1 MLSDSLT
8 VYPVG
13 KYYLS
18 LIHDLCYDIH
28 HDCAAISAFFPVSDP
43 AVRALH
49 VLCNRIHVYAGSVG
63 RFDPLAHSVSD
74 LDRDRAVLSRL
85 YDSLY
90 DFIMTSSC
98 YKPHFMRI
106 RLCNLQHSVVLL
118 LETLAS
124 FIDHLNHC
132 RDSILII

>member
-13 KYYLS
+13 KYYQS
-18 LIHDLCYDIH
+18 LIRDLRDNID
-28 HDCAAISAFFPVSDP
+28 HDCAAITVFFHVSDP

-49 VLCNRIHVYAGSVG
+49 VLCNQIHVYSCSAA
-63 RFDPLAHSVSD
+63 RFDPLCQSVSD
-74 LDRDRAVLSRL
+74 LDRDRAALSRL

-90 DFIMTSSC
+90 DFVMTSSC
-98 YKPHFMRI
+98 YKPHFIRI

-118 LETLAS
+118 LEALAS
-124 FIDHLNHC
+124 FLDHLNHC

>member
-1 MLSDSLT
+1 MISDSLT

-13 KYYLS
+13 KYYQS
-18 LIHDLCYDIH
+18 LIRDLRNNID
-28 HDCAAISAFFPVSDP
+28 HDCAAITAFFPVSDP
-43 AVRALH
+43 VVRSLH
-49 VLCNRIHVYAGSVG
+49 VYCNQIHVYASSASI
-63 RFDPLAHSVSD
+63 FDPLADSVSD
-74 LDRDRAVLSRL
+74 LDRDRAALSRL

-90 DFIMTSSC
+90 DFVMTSSC

-118 LETLAS
+118 LEALAS
-124 FIDHLNHC
+124 YIDHLNHC

>member
-1 MLSDSLT
+1 MLFDSFT
-8 VYPVG
+8 VYPIG
-13 KYYLS
+13 EYYQS
-18 LIHDLCYDIH
+18 LIRDLRDNID
-28 HDCAAISAFFPVSDP
+28 HDCAAISSYYRVADSVLGGL
-43 AVRALH
+43 V
-49 VLCNRIHVYAGSVG
+49 VLCEQFHVYACSVA
-63 RFDPLAHSVSD
+63 RFDPLAQSVSD
-74 LDRDRAVLSRL
+74 LDCDRVALSRL

-90 DFIMTSSC
+90 DFVMTSSC

-118 LETLAS
+118 LEALAS